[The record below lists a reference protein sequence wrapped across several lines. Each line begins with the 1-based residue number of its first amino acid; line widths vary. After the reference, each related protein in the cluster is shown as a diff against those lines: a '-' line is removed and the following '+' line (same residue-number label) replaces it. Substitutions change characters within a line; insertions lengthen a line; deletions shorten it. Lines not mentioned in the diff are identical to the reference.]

1 VVRDLGLQIE
11 RDDPSY
17 AALMDELDGHPLAMR
32 AVLLRLTEKPA
43 GHLLAE
49 LKAAFAGAEGDE
61 STRRIFAAL
70 SLLDQGLPEAFTP
83 VLALIGLHRR
93 FVDIDYLE
101 QIAQAAGRPVPRA
114 TIEACFAAL
123 EAGGLLHQEGNGIY
137 RMHPALSGFLASRHP
152 ADEAAQRAFVD
163 FMGAL
168 ADHLAPKELHE
179 QRAPFAV
186 HGASFHQ
193 AMTLAAALRMDNP
206 IGALTQSLAAFA
218 LNRRDLSAAA
228 QLCAALAEH
237 TEAMS
242 HQEGQASAYRS
253 LGVVAQEQ
261 RDFARAGA
269 WYQKALAIFEQQG
282 NAHGAATTYHQL
294 GTLALEQR
302 DFARAEAWYQ
312 KALAI
317 FEQQGDAHR
326 AAGAYHQ
333 LGMIAQEQRDFA
345 RAEAWYKKALAIE
358 EQQGDAH
365 GAANTYHQLGRIA
378 GEQRDFAR
386 AEAWYQKSLAIDE
399 QQGNAHGAARTYHQL
414 GIDAL
419 EQRDFA
425 RAEAWHQKALA
436 IFEQQGDAHGAAST
450 YHELGINAQAHRD
463 FARAGALFL
472 QAIVRLAQLDD
483 PYHLQMAIRSFVRT
497 LQAANA
503 TDQATLRQSWHDAAL
518 DQLIPLKEVEQQF
531 ADGTE

>member
-282 NAHGAATTYHQL
+282 
-294 GTLALEQR
+294 
-302 DFARAEAWYQ
+302 
-312 KALAI
+312 
-317 FEQQGDAHR
+317 DAHR